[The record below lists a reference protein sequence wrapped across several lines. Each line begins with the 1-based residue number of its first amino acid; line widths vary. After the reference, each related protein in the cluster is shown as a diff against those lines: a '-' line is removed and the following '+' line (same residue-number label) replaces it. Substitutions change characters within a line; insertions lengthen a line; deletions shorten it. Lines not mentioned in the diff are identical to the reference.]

1 MFAYELPLST
11 SNVNSLNS
19 EDTPTIEKLILNN
32 GLTTSNTIVVYNFH
46 NLTYQERFFFFAP
59 NYPLNLMVLH

>member
-19 EDTPTIEKLILNN
+19 EDIPTIEKLILNFKEKL
-32 GLTTSNTIVVYNFH
+32 GAEL
-46 NLTYQERFFFFAP
+46 R
-59 NYPLNLMVLH
+59 